1 MAICYC
7 TKNKDALLQGNS
19 ELMTGEIAEGLPFP
33 VSLWGRLL
41 EPQPNSLK
49 GALSHW
55 LRAIPTLWLS
65 LILLLC
71 VFVSPQTLSP
81 EGNSN

>member
-1 MAICYC
+1 MAVCYC
-7 TKNKDALLQGNS
+7 TKNNDALLQGNS
-19 ELMTGEIAEGLPFP
+19 EVMTGVIAEGLPFP

-41 EPQPNSLK
+41 EPQPNKLK

-55 LRAIPTLWLS
+55 LRAIWLS

-81 EGNSN
+81 EGHSN